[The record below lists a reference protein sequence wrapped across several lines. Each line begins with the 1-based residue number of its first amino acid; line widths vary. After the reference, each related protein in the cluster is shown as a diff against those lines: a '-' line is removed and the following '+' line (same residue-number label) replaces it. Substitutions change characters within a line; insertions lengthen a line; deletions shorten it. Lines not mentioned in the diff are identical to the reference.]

1 MIIQR
6 FNCWSALLLLCCSL
20 HHDSGIL
27 TLPLILCNITFLMF
41 VFLCLV
47 EFSHLLYPALSLLAV
62 GGVLLLI
69 TNMQVTTP
77 VEMFLC
83 S

>member
-1 MIIQR
+1 
-6 FNCWSALLLLCCSL
+6 
-20 HHDSGIL
+20 
-27 TLPLILCNITFLMF
+27 MF

-47 EFSHLLYPALSLLAV
+47 EFSNLLYPALSLLAV

-77 VEMFLC
+77 VESFC